1 MGVNDFLWRSE
12 KGAVIHIKDT
22 DQLTM
27 RQKTRK
33 AENHSGQG

>member
-1 MGVNDFLWRSE
+1 MTFFGGMR

-22 DQLTM
+22 DQLMM
-27 RQKTRK
+27 REKTRK

>member
-1 MGVNDFLWRSE
+1 MTFFGGVR

-22 DQLTM
+22 GQLMM